1 MVTEVWNSFLKH
13 LGVRGSRGKG
23 DMLRGGVP
31 PRGESR
37 ERKAS
42 VPRAGTPRWA
52 ADSWLSRAGPG
63 LAGLGAITLFSG
75 IGSVSAGQDAASE
88 ADQLRAT
95 LRL

>member
-1 MVTEVWNSFLKH
+1 M
-13 LGVRGSRGKG
+13 
-23 DMLRGGVP
+23 
-31 PRGESR
+31 
-37 ERKAS
+37 
-42 VPRAGTPRWA
+42 PRAGTPRWA

>member
-1 MVTEVWNSFLKH
+1 MEL
-13 LGVRGSRGKG
+13 LPQAPRCEGVKRKG
-23 DMLRGGVP
+23 GHAGGGVP

-75 IGSVSAGQDAASE
+75 IRSVSAG
-88 ADQLRAT
+88 
-95 LRL
+95 